1 MLMEPFVGLL
11 VVEFRIMGA
20 KSLKD
25 RRRIVRSL
33 LDHLQRKGNASVL
46 DLGPDGSWSTAV
58 VSAAVLAGSFA
69 LANARV
75 DVLEKHIAHLE
86 NQGEFEVQR
95 RNREVMSYGDISYRT
110 YQQGDAPRDLGDSSA
125 ENQG

>member
-1 MLMEPFVGLL
+1 MEPFVGLL
-11 VVEFRIMGA
+11 VIELRIMEA
-20 KSLKD
+20 ASLKD

-33 LDHLQRKGNASVL
+33 LDHLQRKDNASVL

-58 VSAAVLAGSFA
+58 ISAAVLAGSFA

-110 YQQGDAPRDLGDSSA
+110 YQQGDAPRNLGDSSA

>member
-1 MLMEPFVGLL
+1 MEPFVGLL

-33 LDHLQRKGNASVL
+33 LDHMQRNGNASVL
-46 DLGPDGSWSTAV
+46 DLGPDGSGSTAV
-58 VSAAVLAGSFA
+58 FSAAVLAGSFA
-69 LANARV
+69 SQTQSRCTGIT
-75 DVLEKHIAHLE
+75 HRHLS

-95 RNREVMSYGDISYRT
+95 RIER
-110 YQQGDAPRDLGDSSA
+110 L
-125 ENQG
+125 

>member
-1 MLMEPFVGLL
+1 MEPFVGLL
-11 VVEFRIMGA
+11 VIELRIMEA
-20 KSLKD
+20 ASLKD

-33 LDHLQRKGNASVL
+33 LDHLQRKDNASVL

-58 VSAAVLAGSFA
+58 ISAAVLAGSFA

>member
-1 MLMEPFVGLL
+1 MEPFVGLL
-11 VVEFRIMGA
+11 VIELRIMEA
-20 KSLKD
+20 TSLKD

-33 LDHLQRKGNASVL
+33 LDHLRRKDNASVL

-58 VSAAVLAGSFA
+58 VSAAVLTGSFA

-110 YQQGDAPRDLGDSSA
+110 YQQGDAPGDLGDSPG